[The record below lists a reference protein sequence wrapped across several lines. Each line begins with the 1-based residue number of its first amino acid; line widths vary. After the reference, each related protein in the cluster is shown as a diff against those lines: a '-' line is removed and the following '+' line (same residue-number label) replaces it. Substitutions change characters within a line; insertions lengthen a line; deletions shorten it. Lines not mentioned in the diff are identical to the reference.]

1 MPSLYQTDQVSEA
14 AELAADRLYD
24 RQCDAADAREATP
37 DEAASEYIGFMGSE
51 LDGGDALDS
60 LIEDLFDGDDDLRQ
74 IVKLLAQGD
83 DIAAGQKLRIKAMHA
98 GYRLAR
104 EVA

>member
-1 MPSLYQTDQVSEA
+1 MPSLYSPDQVSEA

-24 RQCDAADAREATP
+24 RQCDAADAREATL

-83 DIAAGQKLRIKAMHA
+83 DIAAGNKLRIKAMHT
-98 GYRLAR
+98 GYRLAK
-104 EVA
+104 ECA

>member
-1 MPSLYQTDQVSEA
+1 MPSLYSPDQVSEA

-24 RQCDAADAREATP
+24 RQCDAADAREATL
-37 DEAASEYIGFMGSE
+37 DEAANEYIGFMGSE

-60 LIEDLFDGDDDLRQ
+60 LVHELIDEGAELRD
-74 IVKLLAQGD
+74 ILKLLAQGD
-83 DIAAGQKLRIKAMHA
+83 DIAAGQKLRIKAMHT